1 MKFFSVFFVLILSA
15 SAELTLPEILTFQ
28 NGKKV
33 SSAEDWPARRSEI
46 LNIFRENVYG
56 VNPVERPAD
65 LTFELI
71 KSDAKALDGAATLK
85 VVKISFSGL
94 GGKASFKANFF
105 IPNAVKSAPV
115 FLLACHRTESEN
127 LDVTR
132 KVKSD
137 FWPVEAIVKRGYCAA
152 SFYTGEVDPDKF
164 DNFQNGV
171 HKIFD
176 KKRTK
181 NSWGTIAAWA
191 WGASRVLDYI
201 ETDLAMDAQKV
212 AIVGHSRGGKTSLWA
227 GASDDRF
234 AMVVPN
240 NSGCSGA
247 AISKRKEGET
257 IAKIIRFKHW
267 FCKNYNA
274 FANNED
280 NMPFD
285 QHMLCAAVAPR
296 LLYISSATQDKWAD
310 PEGEYLSGVYASQ
323 AYELLGKKGLV
334 SESFPKPGGF
344 RHEGNVGY
352 HLRNGKHN
360 LTSFDWHKFMD
371 FADAKMK

>member
-1 MKFFSVFFVLILSA
+1 MKFLSLFFVFILSA

-33 SSAEDWPARRSEI
+33 SSAEDWTARRNEI
-46 LNIFRENVYG
+46 VNIFRESVYG

-65 LTFELI
+65 LSFEVI
-71 KSDAKALDGAATLK
+71 QNDPKALGGTATLK
-85 VVKISFSGL
+85 VVKISFSGP
-94 GGKASFKANFF
+94 GGKANFKANFF
-105 IPNAVKSAPV
+105 IPNTVESAPV

-137 FWPVEAIVKRGYCAA
+137 FWPVEEIVKRGYCAA

-171 HKIFD
+171 HKVFD
-176 KKRTK
+176 KERTN

-201 ETDLAMDAQKV
+201 ETDSAMNAKKV
-212 AIVGHSRGGKTSLWA
+212 AVVGHSRGGKTSLWA
-227 GASDDRF
+227 GVSDERF

-247 AISKRKEGET
+247 AISKRKQGET
-257 IAKIIRFKHW
+257 IAKIVRFRHW

-280 NMPFD
+280 SMPFD
-285 QHMLCAAVAPR
+285 QHMLSAAVAPR

-310 PEGEYLSGVYASQ
+310 PEGEYLSGVYASE
-323 AYELLGKKGLV
+323 AYKLLGKTGLV
-334 SESFPKPGGF
+334 SDNFPEPDGF
-344 RHEGNVGY
+344 RHAGNIGY
-352 HLRNGKHN
+352 HLRKGKHN